1 MRDEVN
7 GKNGHK
13 GPKTHPDRN
22 LMVGYVTG
30 SCPSNLRKV
39 IEEHCLDCL
48 DCRTQLSI
56 LLHLIIPSSDRE
68 EHRKFTDLLS
78 LGEAAAARARSII
91 MMQQE
96 QQQRRSGHFSGA
108 SLGKRLRIRKPIL
121 APALIIIALLAGG
134 LFSYFSPRQSSD
146 ERMLARVRDVYGNT
160 RLLQARVTGGFA
172 HQNYVVTRGSGDLT
186 GVDQTQRIA
195 LLAEINQEVHTRPK
209 AATRHILGKLLMLQ
223 GDLDPAEQ
231 QFLLAL
237 KEAPRHAQINADLG
251 ALYFERSRKNEHADR
266 EVLEK
271 AAEYS
276 SNAVEIDPKLRE
288 SWFNRALCYEQM
300 SLFLQAE
307 SDWKQFLTLDGN
319 SAWADEARTHLE
331 RLRKRSERLEKLE
344 QNVKAEFQSAEA
356 AGDEPKMRELVSQH
370 SALIQNLAMD
380 QIFDKY
386 LNATI
391 AGERELA
398 AQYLK
403 PLKRIGKLVS
413 EIKGDRFVTDAV
425 NFAIRGNT
433 TVKKE
438 IQAIRQ
444 TLQQARQEHAAG
456 KTGAASELCTKARG
470 AAERIGDYCHAEM
483 AALGLVRYYHHKDE
497 SQELIRLRNR
507 LVKDTE
513 RRHHR
518 QMQARALHALANAE
532 SAAQQFSLS
541 LKHSQQVV
549 EISRDLGDTAW
560 TIAGLRFVGQSYSIL
575 GDNDSAARKFSEA
588 SSLIRNSGVKPI
600 TAALAYS
607 DMGDTLYVIG
617 KYHAAIHYQ
626 REAVRMCEQVGN
638 ALLLSIMIHRL
649 GLTYGMLGRYEEAMH
664 YLNDAVAR
672 AEAIPDQV
680 ARVQAQIDIY
690 TSFGEFY
697 LQRNKASEAI
707 TTYQRAIEKIGQ
719 GNKYYLST
727 IHKGLATA
735 YLAQGKDPDAEA
747 ELEKS
752 IRLTEEAREQI
763 DDAHSRGTFLAGQQ
777 SIYRAMVNFQ
787 FFNKKDPARAFNYA
801 EIAKARDLLDTLAG
815 SPAVSTND
823 GNVKLAVSRSATPLT
838 LEQVQS
844 ALPANTQLIQYVIG
858 EKDLMI
864 WLVTRDRLITANA
877 NVSANDLRT
886 KVTAYLDELRKRG
899 DIEGLNSRAA
909 ELYQW
914 LIAPI
919 GRELDP
925 NRELCI
931 VPDGL
936 LQNLPFASLV
946 SPATKRYLIED
957 FSLVTNPSASV
968 FARTLELSC
977 DKQASGS
984 GSFFG
989 LANPRF
995 NQQRFPKLHPLPS
1008 SDEELERIQSF
1019 YPDRRIL
1026 SRGQATESALVNQ
1039 IGKYEIVHL
1048 ATHALSDQQS
1058 SLFSAIVLADEGN
1071 RPVGK
1076 AGEAGEAGEQN
1087 PGKVAFDGALRAHEI
1102 YRLKPERTRLV
1113 LLSSC
1118 SSGLGDQTRNEAMG
1132 GLAQAFLAA
1141 GVPTVVASLW
1151 EVDDES
1157 TAALMEKL
1165 HATHRIKNLAFG
1177 RSLRQA
1183 QISYLQSAPVRR
1195 RHPYFWASF
1204 IVTGN
1209 GLTI

>member
-1 MRDEVN
+1 MRDKVN
-7 GKNGHK
+7 GHNGHN
-13 GPKTHPDRN
+13 GHNRTKTHPDRN
-22 LMVGYVTG
+22 LIVSYVTG
-30 SCPSNLRKV
+30 SSPPDLRKD

-56 LLHLIIPSSDRE
+56 LLHLVISSADRE
-68 EHRKFTDLLS
+68 EHRKFTDLLA
-78 LGEAAAARARSII
+78 LGKEAASRARSIV
-91 MMQQE
+91 MMQQR
-96 QQQRRSGHFSGA
+96 QRPRYRGNFSGT
-108 SLGKRLRIRKPIL
+108 SPGKRLRIPRTVL
-121 APALIIIALLAGG
+121 APALIIIALFTASLIGYIV
-134 LFSYFSPRQSSD
+134 SSRQSSE
-146 ERMLARVRDVYGNT
+146 ERMLARVRDVYGNS

-186 GVDQTQRIA
+186 GVDETQRIA

-237 KEAPRHAQINADLG
+237 KDVPRHAQTNADLG
-251 ALYFERSRKNEHADR
+251 ALYFERSRKNGHADR
-266 EVLEK
+266 EVLER

-276 SNAVEIDPKLRE
+276 SNAVEIDPKLTE
-288 SWFNRALCYEQM
+288 SWFNRALCYEELN
-300 SLFLQAE
+300 LFLQAE

-319 SAWADEARTHLE
+319 SAWADEARAHLE
-331 RLRKRSERLEKLE
+331 KLRKRAVRLEKLE
-344 QNVKAEFQSAEA
+344 QTVQAEFQSAEA
-356 AGDEPKMRELVSQH
+356 AGDESKMRELVSQH

-391 AGERELA
+391 AGEKELA

-403 PLKRIGKLVS
+403 PLKRIGKLVG
-413 EIKGDRFVTDAV
+413 EIKGDRFVIDAV
-425 NFAIRGNT
+425 NFAARANPR
-433 TVKKE
+433 VKKE

-456 KTGAASELCTKARG
+456 KTSAASELCTKARS

-497 SQELIRLRNR
+497 SQEINSLRNQ

-513 RRHHR
+513 QRHHR
-518 QMQARALHALANAE
+518 QMHARALHALANAV
-532 SAAQQFSLS
+532 SAAQQFSLG

-549 EISRDLGDTAW
+549 EISRDLGDATWA
-560 TIAGLRFVGQSYSIL
+560 IAGLRFVGQAYSSL
-575 GDNDSAARKFSEA
+575 GDNESAARKFSEA
-588 SSLIRNSGVKPI
+588 SSLLRNSGVKPI

-607 DMGDTLYVIG
+607 DMGDTLYIIG
-617 KYHAAIHYQ
+617 KYQAAIQYQ
-626 REAVRMCEQVGN
+626 REAVRMCEQSGN
-638 ALLLSIMIHRL
+638 AMLLSIMTHRL

-664 YLNDAVAR
+664 HLNDAVAR
-672 AEAIPDQV
+672 AEGIPDQA

-697 LQRNKASEAI
+697 LQRNKTSEAI
-707 TTYQRAIEKIGQ
+707 ATYQRAIEKIGR

-735 YLAQGKDPDAEA
+735 YLAQGKDSEAEA

-752 IRLTEEAREQI
+752 IKLTEDAREQI
-763 DDAHSRGTFLAGQQ
+763 DDARSRGTFLASQQ

-787 FFNKKDPARAFNYA
+787 FFNRKDPAQAFNYA

-815 SPAVSTND
+815 SPEVSTND
-823 GNVKLAVSRSATPLT
+823 GQVKLAVSRSATPLT
-838 LEQVQS
+838 LEQVQK
-844 ALPANTQLIQYVIG
+844 ALPVNTQLVQYVIG
-858 EKDLMI
+858 ENNLMI

-877 NVSANDLRT
+877 RVNANDLGS

-899 DIEGLNSRAA
+899 EIEGLNSRAA
-909 ELYQW
+909 DLYQW

-919 GRELDP
+919 SRQLDP
-925 NRELCI
+925 NMELCI

-936 LQNLPFASLV
+936 LQNLPFAALV
-946 SPATKRYLIED
+946 SPETKRYLIED
-957 FSLVTNPSASV
+957 FSLTTNPSASV
-968 FARTLELSC
+968 FARTLEISC
-977 DKQASGS
+977 EKQSSGS
-984 GSFFG
+984 GSFLG

-1019 YPDRRIL
+1019 YSDRRIL
-1026 SRGQATESALVNQ
+1026 SRGQATESDLINQ
-1039 IGKYEIVHL
+1039 IGKYEVVHL
-1048 ATHALSDQQS
+1048 ATHALSDKRS
-1058 SLFSAIVLADEGN
+1058 SLFSAIVLADEGD
-1071 RPVGK
+1071 RP
-1076 AGEAGEAGEQN
+1076 AGEAGEQN

-1118 SSGLGDQTRNEAMG
+1118 SSGLGDQKRNEAMG

-1151 EVDDES
+1151 EIDDES
-1157 TAALMEKL
+1157 TAGLMEKL
-1165 HATHRIKNLAFG
+1165 HATHRMKNLAFG
-1177 RSLRQA
+1177 QSLRQA

-1195 RHPYFWASF
+1195 RHPYFWATF

-1209 GLTI
+1209 GLTT

>member
-1 MRDEVN
+1 MRDKVN
-7 GKNGHK
+7 GHNGHN
-13 GPKTHPDRN
+13 GHNRTKTHPDRN
-22 LMVGYVTG
+22 LMVSYVTG
-30 SCPSNLRKV
+30 SCPSDLRKD

-56 LLHLIIPSSDRE
+56 LLHLIISSADKE
-68 EHRKFTDLLS
+68 EHRKFTDLLA
-78 LGEAAAARARSII
+78 LGKEAAARARSIV
-91 MMQQE
+91 MMQQR
-96 QQQRRSGHFSGA
+96 QQPKHAGNFSGA
-108 SLGKRLRIRKPIL
+108 SPGKRLRIPRTVL
-121 APALIIIALLAGG
+121 APALIIVALFTAS
-134 LFSYFSPRQSSD
+134 LFGYIVSSRQSSE
-146 ERMLARVRDVYGNT
+146 ERMLARVLDVYGNT

-172 HQNYVVTRGSGDLT
+172 HQNNVVTRGSSDLT
-186 GVDQTQRIA
+186 GVDETQRIA

-209 AATRHILGKLLMLQ
+209 AATRHILGKVLMLQ

-237 KEAPRHAQINADLG
+237 KEVPRHAWINADLG

-266 EVLEK
+266 EMLEK

-276 SNAVEIDPKLRE
+276 SNAVEIDPKLSE

-300 SLFLQAE
+300 NLFLQAE

-319 SAWADEARTHLE
+319 SAWADEARSHLE
-331 RLRKRSERLEKLE
+331 KLRNRAERSEKLE
-344 QNVKAEFQSAEA
+344 QNVQAEFQSAEA
-356 AGDEPKMRELVSQH
+356 AGDEPKMRELVSRH

-380 QIFDKY
+380 QIYDKY

-391 AGERELA
+391 AGEEDLA

-403 PLKRIGKLVS
+403 PLKRIGELAS

-425 NFAIRGNT
+425 NFAARANPR
-433 TVKKE
+433 VKKE

-456 KTGAASELCTKARG
+456 KTSAASELCTKARND
-470 AAERIGDYCHAEM
+470 AERIGDYCHAEM
-483 AALGLVRYYHHKDE
+483 AALGLARYFHHKDE
-497 SQELIRLRNR
+497 SQELNTLRNQ

-532 SAAQQFSLS
+532 FAAQQFSLS
-541 LKHSQQVV
+541 LKYSQQVV
-549 EISRDLGDTAW
+549 EISRDLGDAAW
-560 TIAGLRFVGQSYSIL
+560 AIAGLRFVGQIYSIL
-575 GDNDSAARKFSEA
+575 GDNDSAVKKFSEA
-588 SSLIRNSGVKPI
+588 GSLIRNSGVKPI
-600 TAALAYS
+600 NAALAYS
-607 DMGDTLYVIG
+607 DMGDTLYRIG
-617 KYHAAIHYQ
+617 RYLTALPYQ
-626 REAVRMCEQVGN
+626 REAVRMCEQSGN
-638 ALLLSIMIHRL
+638 AMLLSIMTHSL

-672 AEAIPDQV
+672 AEAIPDQA

-690 TSFGEFY
+690 ISFGEFY
-697 LQRNKASEAI
+697 LQQNRVGEAI
-707 TTYQRAIEKIGQ
+707 ATYQRAIENIGQ
-719 GNKYYLST
+719 GNSYYLSI

-735 YLAQGKDPDAEA
+735 YLAQGKDSEAEA

-763 DDAHSRGTFLAGQQ
+763 DDARSRGTFLARQQ

-815 SPAVSTND
+815 SPEVSTND
-823 GNVKLAVSRSATPLT
+823 GQIKLAVSRSATPLT
-838 LEQVQS
+838 LAEVQR
-844 ALPANTQLIQYVIG
+844 ALPLNTQLVQYVIG
-858 EKDLMI
+858 EKNLMI
-864 WLVTRDRLITANA
+864 WLVTRDRLVTANA
-877 NVSANDLRT
+877 NVSAHDLRT

-899 DIEGLNSRAA
+899 EIEALNSRAA

-919 GRELDP
+919 SKQLDP
-925 NRELCI
+925 NSELCL

-946 SPATKRYLIED
+946 SPETKRYLIED

-968 FARTLELSC
+968 FARTLEISC
-977 DKQASGS
+977 DKQLSGS
-984 GSFFG
+984 GSFLG

-1008 SDEELERIQSF
+1008 SDEEIERIQSF
-1019 YPDRRIL
+1019 YSQRLILNRR
-1026 SRGQATESALVNQ
+1026 QATESALFNQ

-1048 ATHALSDQQS
+1048 ATHALSDQRS
-1058 SLFSAIVLADEGN
+1058 SLLSSIVLADEDN
-1071 RPVGK
+1071 RQ
-1076 AGEAGEAGEQN
+1076 GEEQN
-1087 PGKVAFDGALRAHEI
+1087 PAKVAFDGALRAHEI

-1118 SSGLGDQTRNEAMG
+1118 SSGLGDQARNEAMG

-1151 EVDDES
+1151 EIDDES
-1157 TAALMEKL
+1157 TAALMERL
-1165 HATHRIKNLAFG
+1165 HATHRMKNLAFG
-1177 RSLRQA
+1177 QSLRQA

-1195 RHPYFWASF
+1195 RHPYFWATF